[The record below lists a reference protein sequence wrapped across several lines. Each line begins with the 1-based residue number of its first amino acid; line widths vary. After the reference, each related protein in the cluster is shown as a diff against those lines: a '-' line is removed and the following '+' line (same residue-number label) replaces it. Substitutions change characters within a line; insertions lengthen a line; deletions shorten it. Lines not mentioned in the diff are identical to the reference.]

1 MMDPVPSDLPRYDR
15 SLTWQQNHDRPMEPV
30 ALSPPAVPGRWTFCG
45 RPVESPLGIAAGPLL
60 NGHWLLYYASLGF
73 DVLTFK
79 TVRSRARACYPMPN
93 LVPVQTGPL
102 TGDEQSL
109 SAAESRF
116 DSWAVSFGMPSVD
129 PEDWQADLELTR
141 RRLPAHKLLS
151 VSVVGTVQPGWSI
164 DDLADDYA
172 WCARRA
178 VKTGADTIEV
188 NFSCPNVATCDGQL
202 YQQPA
207 DAAVV
212 AQAVR
217 EAIGGVPLIV
227 KIGHVLEADDAHRL
241 LDGIGRHVQTLAMT
255 NSVAATVMDADGRML
270 FNGERRGICGAATY
284 QASLAQTRLF
294 HQVLKERGQ
303 SLSLISVGGI
313 SSAAQVRECLAAGA
327 EAVHLATAAM
337 LDPAIGLKIRQALS
351 SGL

>member
-1 MMDPVPSDLPRYDR
+1 MDPVSSDLPRYDR
-15 SLTWQQNHDRPMEPV
+15 TLTWQQNHDRPIEPV
-30 ALSPPAVPGRWTFCG
+30 ALSLPPVPGRWTFCG

-60 NGHWLLYYASLGF
+60 NGRWLLYYASLGF

-79 TVRSRARACYPMPN
+79 TVRSRARACYSMPN
-93 LVPVQTGPL
+93 LVPVETGPL

-109 SAAESRF
+109 PATDSRF

-129 PEDWQADLELTR
+129 PEDWQADLERTR
-141 RRLPAHKLLS
+141 RHLPAHKVLS

-172 WCARRA
+172 GCARQA
-178 VKTGADTIEV
+178 VKVGADTIEV

-217 EAIGGVPLIV
+217 EAIGDVPLIV
-227 KIGHVLEADDAHRL
+227 KIGHVRTAEEAHRL
-241 LDGIGRHVQTLAMT
+241 LDAISRFIQALAMT
-255 NSVAATVMDADGRML
+255 NSVAATVMDADGRLL

-284 QASLAQTRLF
+284 HASLAQTRLF
-294 HQVLKERGQ
+294 HQVLKEREQ
-303 SLSLISVGGI
+303 SLALISVGGI

-337 LDPAIGLKIRQALS
+337 LDPAVGLKIRQALS